1 MTSVRICILL
11 GFLATSAMAFHLEF
25 RELDLQESGGNETGK
40 DLWRFEEKVD
50 GQLPGV
56 CWACK
61 WIVNKVKKSLPR
73 DNSEKQVHD
82 LLFTPCFKHMDAL
95 WIFAWSLMFYFSHQ
109 NEVRDKLHRVC
120 DKIGFLKSLCKKF
133 VTKTIDILVEELST
147 TDDAKTICVKVRAC
161 SSK

>member
-73 DNSEKQVHD
+73 DNSEKQ
-82 LLFTPCFKHMDAL
+82 
-95 WIFAWSLMFYFSHQ
+95 